1 MNLELFGEAV
11 APPPVALS
19 PIVAQP
25 SLVDKRLGHTVER
38 KKDARPAGKAVLVA
52 EVPRV
57 VKAASGVWDVLMKD
71 SRRRVYGKDVPT
83 GTRRASALEET
94 SGDDD
99 AEQDQAI
106 GSFESLLCRI
116 EETDAPDLVMCK
128 LLGNL
133 MWNDMRAIV
142 KRRNFVACT
151 GPDLFAFEGCD
162 QDELRIYDTMQWI
175 YGFQDA
181 RPEEVLDGVMTV
193 DVFVSFSFVCERL
206 GWDAEWIKRVAAR
219 CLREHFTGLLRTIA
233 ALGDD
238 GFVLKCERRLEG
250 YVDVTGWRNQ

>member
-1 MNLELFGEAV
+1 ME
-11 APPPVALS
+11 
-19 PIVAQP
+19 
-25 SLVDKRLGHTVER
+25 T
-38 KKDARPAGKAVLVA
+38 KKDASPIGKEVLSD

-71 SRRRVYGKDVPT
+71 SRRRVYGTSVST
-83 GTRRASALEET
+83 FCRRDSATEEAVA
-94 SGDDD
+94 DDD
-99 AEQDQAI
+99 AEQGQAI

-116 EETDAPDLVMCK
+116 EETDAPDLAMCK

-151 GPDLFAFEGCD
+151 GPDLFAFEGRD

-175 YGFQDA
+175 YAFQDA
-181 RPEEVLDGVMTV
+181 RPDEAIGGVVSADVL
-193 DVFVSFSFVCERL
+193 VSFSFVCERL
-206 GWDAEWIKRVAAR
+206 GWDAEWIRRVAAR
-219 CLREHFTGLLRTIA
+219 CLREHFKGLLRTIA
-233 ALGDD
+233 AFDD
-238 GFVLKCERRLEG
+238 EGFLIKCERKLDG